1 MGKILNFHTHRW
13 RHAGGAG
20 GVTAGLPLRSETLP
34 ECFEQPIASTLT
46 SRRYRGSINLAQEW
60 ESSLAD
66 GKCTSRADLARQ
78 LGVTR
83 ARVTQVLGLLDLAP
97 EVVNILAA
105 LGDEL
110 TRPVVTERML
120 RRLLNLPAEEQHR
133 AVREFVNFHARASA
147 FQQEHCVREPTPR

>member
-1 MGKILNFHTHRW
+1 VR
-13 RHAGGAG
+13 GASRL
-20 GVTAGLPLRSETLP
+20 AYHFECAEPPGL
-34 ECFEQPIASTLT
+34 FEQPIALTPT
-46 SRRYRGSINLAQEW
+46 SRRYRNPISLAQEW
-60 ESSLAD
+60 QSILAD
-66 GKCTSRADLARQ
+66 GKCASRADLARQ

-83 ARVTQVLGLLDLAP
+83 ARVTQILGLLELAP

-133 AVREFVNFHARASA
+133 ALKELVDFPARASA
-147 FQQEHCVREPTPR
+147 FQQEHCAREPTPR